1 LPANFSLPFL
11 HQAPPT
17 HFDNYQ
23 NKVLF
28 GGGLSGGPK
37 QQGFSFLAAMPP
49 KKKNMLFRTRCELS
63 KNSDFFTLRHYEIL
77 TLLLALF
84 FGLYPRYLLSAQY
97 AGKNFP
103 YFYK

>member
-1 LPANFSLPFL
+1 
-11 HQAPPT
+11 
-17 HFDNYQ
+17 
-23 NKVLF
+23 
-28 GGGLSGGPK
+28 
-37 QQGFSFLAAMPP
+37 
-49 KKKNMLFRTRCELS
+49 MLFRTRCELS